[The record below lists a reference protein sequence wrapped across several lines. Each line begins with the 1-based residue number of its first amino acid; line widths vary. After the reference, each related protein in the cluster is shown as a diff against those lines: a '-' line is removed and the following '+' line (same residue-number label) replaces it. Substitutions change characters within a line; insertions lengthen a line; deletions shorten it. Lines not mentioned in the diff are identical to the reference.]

1 MITASF
7 LSNSDDS
14 SKYIFKGKKRVN
26 VKSSTPGVGEMVR
39 LVKGLPYE
47 HEDWSS
53 IHAHKNL
60 GVGVHTCNPSHGGK
74 RNSLT
79 SQPSLEVTGH

>member
-7 LSNSDDS
+7 LSHSDDS
-14 SKYIFKGKKRVN
+14 RVNIYSKKKSIN
-26 VKSSTPGVGEMVR
+26 VKSSTPGVREMVQ

-47 HEDWSS
+47 HEDWSL
-53 IHAHKNL
+53 IHPHKNL

-74 RNSLT
+74 RKLNG
-79 SQPSLEVTGH
+79 QPA